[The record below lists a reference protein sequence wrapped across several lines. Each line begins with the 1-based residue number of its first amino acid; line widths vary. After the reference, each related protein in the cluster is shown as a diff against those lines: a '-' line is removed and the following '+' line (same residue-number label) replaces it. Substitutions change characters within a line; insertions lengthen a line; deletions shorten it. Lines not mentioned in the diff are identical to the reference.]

1 MNPKIKKIGWSKEEE
16 WILFLK
22 NRALDNKWAE
32 IAKVLDG
39 RTDNTI
45 KNHWNSSM
53 QRKLPDMR
61 RALDAYL
68 DKAIAMKLANKAR
81 RDEAVDSS
89 EQKQELMK
97 LEVTSKEDLAKGTEI
112 YKSLSQAEQRLFRE
126 DFEERSLVFYI
137 NEVKEQNT
145 TYFELKARELLE
157 RQKTD
162 LVSQAAANLLF
173 KSLAITRDEILLKYK
188 DFKLP

>member
-112 YKSLSQAEQRLFRE
+112 YKSLS
-126 DFEERSLVFYI
+126 
-137 NEVKEQNT
+137 
-145 TYFELKARELLE
+145 
-157 RQKTD
+157 
-162 LVSQAAANLLF
+162 
-173 KSLAITRDEILLKYK
+173 
-188 DFKLP
+188 

>member
-1 MNPKIKKIGWSKEEE
+1 MVRRKSQQKLIVKGPWTEAEDWKVLQLVEKNGPEKWTKIAEHLQDRAGKQCRERWHNHLNPKIKKIGWSKEEE

-81 RDEAVDSS
+81 KVDEETD
-89 EQKQELMK
+89 QKQEMLK

-112 YKSLSQAEQRLFRE
+112 YQNLS
-126 DFEERSLVFYI
+126 
-137 NEVKEQNT
+137 
-145 TYFELKARELLE
+145 
-157 RQKTD
+157 
-162 LVSQAAANLLF
+162 
-173 KSLAITRDEILLKYK
+173 
-188 DFKLP
+188 

>member
-22 NRALDNKWAE
+22 NRILDNKWAE

-61 RALDAYL
+61 RALDSYL
-68 DKAIAMKLANKAR
+68 DKAIAMKLAR
-81 RDEAVDSS
+81 QQRIDEVHGAVEGDKKDDLGS
-89 EQKQELMK
+89 
-97 LEVTSKEDLAKGTEI
+97 EVTTQEDLAKGTEL
-112 YKSLSQAEQRLFRE
+112 YSRLS
-126 DFEERSLVFYI
+126 S
-137 NEVKEQNT
+137 
-145 TYFELKARELLE
+145 
-157 RQKTD
+157 
-162 LVSQAAANLLF
+162 
-173 KSLAITRDEILLKYK
+173 
-188 DFKLP
+188 